1 MTSSLFLIARI
12 YSTTNLKTYEQAKKK
27 KKERKII
34 NPPNTH
40 LKSPLR
46 KKIKMQILHLCLR
59 LSRRIRNPLKYLK

>member
-27 KKERKII
+27 KKERKNI

-40 LKSPLR
+40 LKSSLR
-46 KKIKMQILHLCLR
+46 KKNANTAFM
-59 LSRRIRNPLKYLK
+59 S